1 MDIFVNLSIFILIL
15 LVPLLLFSLFTK
27 KVPKLK
33 IRDASPYLYEIERI
47 RDCAN
52 VSAVDGK
59 DMENIKRSISHSIG
73 ILTCTVL
80 INILAVSGLTGIVR
94 TEEIPA
100 AGIAVYLAVLGLFSA
115 ICLYKG
121 ITDRT
126 VFHDTDDFN
135 KRKGVLLRSKAV
147 YYRHRKPIT
156 YEVLIGTYDDDRK
169 PVVFAEKIPDF
180 IFWAI
185 EKNDKWSVVMYKGR
199 PAAIIKG

>member
-1 MDIFVNLSIFILIL
+1 MDIFINFSIFILIL
-15 LVPLLLFSLFTK
+15 LVPLVFFSLLTK
-27 KVPKLK
+27 RVPKLK

-52 VSAVDGK
+52 VSAVNGK

-121 ITDRT
+121 R
-126 VFHDTDDFN
+126 
-135 KRKGVLLRSKAV
+135 
-147 YYRHRKPIT
+147 
-156 YEVLIGTYDDDRK
+156 
-169 PVVFAEKIPDF
+169 PVK
-180 IFWAI
+180 
-185 EKNDKWSVVMYKGR
+185 
-199 PAAIIKG
+199 IKGSLLQTQKANNL